1 MSLQAAG
8 AGRHRRAWDTWTA
21 HGPAVAGATVL
32 LLIVLGCTT
41 VAWWSPHPSEKS
53 NLPARYLPPSWTHPM
68 GTDGLGRDLLTRVL
82 YGGRISLAVGLL
94 ATALG
99 LALGT
104 GLGSLAGLQAGP
116 VDNLVMRVADVFLAL
131 PRIMVLILATVL
143 LRQLDLPL
151 LQQGNGVAGIVLIL
165 GLLSWMGVARQV
177 RAQLLVLKAED
188 FVLAARAVGASP
200 GAVLWRHLLPNAWT
214 PVIVAATLRIAG
226 AVMAE
231 SGLSFLGFGVQ
242 PPTPTWGNILTNG
255 QDELLKG
262 HFWLVLF
269 PGLMIF
275 LTVIAINFLGDGLRD
290 ALDPRRGPS
299 GI

>member
-1 MSLQAAG
+1 MSTTFAVIRKNRQSW
-8 AGRHRRAWDTWTA
+8 RDWTA
-21 HGPAVAGATVL
+21 HSPAVAGGTLL
-32 LLIVLGCTT
+32 LLIVVGCAT
-41 VAWWSPHPSEKS
+41 VSWWSPYSSEKS
-53 NLPARYLPPSWTHPM
+53 NMSERYLVPSWRHPM

-82 YGGRISLAVGLL
+82 YGGRISLVVGVL

-99 LALGT
+99 LSLGT
-104 GLGSLAGLQAGP
+104 GLGSLSGLQAGQ

-131 PRIMVLILATVL
+131 PRIVILILMTVY
-143 LRQLDLPL
+143 LRQIDLPL
-151 LQQGNGVAGIVLIL
+151 LQRGGGVVGIVLIL

-177 RAQLLVLKAED
+177 RAQLLVLKEWD
-188 FVLAARAVGASP
+188 FVLAAQAVGVSP
-200 GAVLWRHLLPNAWT
+200 TGVLWRHLLPNAWT
-214 PVIVAATLRIAG
+214 PVIVAASLRIAG

-262 HFWLVLF
+262 HFWLVIF

-275 LTVIAINFLGDGLRD
+275 ITVISINFLGDGLRD
-290 ALDPRRGPS
+290 ALDPRRAMGRK
-299 GI
+299 